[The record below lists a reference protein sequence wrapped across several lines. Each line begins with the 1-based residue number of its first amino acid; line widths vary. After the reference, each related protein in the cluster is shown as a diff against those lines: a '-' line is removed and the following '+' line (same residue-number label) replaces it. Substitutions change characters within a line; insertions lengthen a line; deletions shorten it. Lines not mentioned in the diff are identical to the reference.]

1 MVKKRVRDA
10 EDTPMG
16 DAPVA
21 NGNDSDSDSVCGQA
35 HTPRFQKPVL
45 TSYIRI
51 WT

>member
-21 NGNDSDSDSVCGQA
+21 NGNDSDSDSVCSKA
-35 HTPRFQKPVL
+35 HTPAVPAVL